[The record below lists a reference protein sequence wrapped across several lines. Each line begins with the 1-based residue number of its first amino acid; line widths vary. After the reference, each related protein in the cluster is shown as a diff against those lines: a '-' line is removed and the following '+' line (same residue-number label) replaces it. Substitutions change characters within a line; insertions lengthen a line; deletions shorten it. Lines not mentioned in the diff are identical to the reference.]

1 MPEMDGFEFL
11 EEFENQQYNITNT
24 DFYDHYA
31 FLFSRS
37 QREKKAKTMFM

>member
-31 FLFSRS
+31 FLFSEPKDRKGLK
-37 QREKKAKTMFM
+37 QFM

>member
-24 DFYDHYA
+24 DFDHYA

-37 QREKKAKTMFM
+37 QRQKRAKTMFM